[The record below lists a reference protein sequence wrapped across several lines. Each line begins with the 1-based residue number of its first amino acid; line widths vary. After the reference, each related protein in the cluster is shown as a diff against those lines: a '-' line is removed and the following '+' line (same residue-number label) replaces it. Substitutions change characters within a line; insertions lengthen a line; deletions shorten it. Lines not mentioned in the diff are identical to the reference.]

1 MAISELTPTRGERA
15 LSIAAAASGG
25 TNPGGLKGLVRGV
38 KDEAEI
44 EAISRALAETN
55 WNRKKA
61 AALLKISYKALLYKI
76 RQYDIHRATPA
87 N

>member
-1 MAISELTPTRGERA
+1 MAIAELAPERREQ
-15 LSIAAAASGG
+15 AAAGAGGASSD
-25 TNPGGLKGLVRGV
+25 TGLKGIVRNV

-44 EAISRALAETN
+44 EAISRALGETN

-61 AALLKISYKALLYKI
+61 AELLKISYKALLYKI
-76 RQYDIHRATPA
+76 RQYDIQRTAP